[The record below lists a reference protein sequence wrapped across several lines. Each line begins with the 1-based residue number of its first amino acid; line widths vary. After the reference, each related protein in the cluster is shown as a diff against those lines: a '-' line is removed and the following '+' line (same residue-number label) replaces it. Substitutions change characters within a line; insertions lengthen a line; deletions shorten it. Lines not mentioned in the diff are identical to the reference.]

1 MISEVVVK
9 ILEAKKKTGI
19 RRQDW
24 QNKTKKVIVDT
35 LEKAVKELG
44 IKDLG
49 GFVSSSRVYKN
60 FEAIQLL
67 FGNEP
72 SGITEEK
79 PNGGW
84 RHFVKKNGYI
94 NFAQVVSGKVLV
106 VYTSSCIEEI
116 GEDAKQE
123 VKDKVDPID
132 ITEDWV
138 LKHVEAFL
146 NEYLD
151 YENEWR

>member
-1 MISEVVVK
+1 MISEVVEQ
-9 ILEAKKKTGI
+9 ILDAKKKTGI

-24 QNKTKKVIVDT
+24 QNKTKKVIANA
-35 LEKAVKELG
+35 LEKAVNELKIKE
-44 IKDLG
+44 LG

-60 FEAIQLL
+60 FEAIQLS
-67 FGNEP
+67 FGSEP
-72 SGITEEK
+72 SGIVEEK
-79 PNGGW
+79 PNGGL

-94 NFAQVVSGKVLV
+94 NFAQVVSGKILV

-116 GEDAKQE
+116 GENASQE

-132 ITEDWV
+132 VTEDWV
-138 LKHVEAFL
+138 LGHVEGFL
-146 NEYLD
+146 NEYLA